1 MTTGQLVRHLRWGLG
16 TVEIDKG
23 DVIVVRFE
31 QKYESC
37 LRADLETIEGPLDA
51 VANVAWHSP
60 IELVARAQAAAI
72 SSVNDAWGVFSMSQ
86 IALLPHQLWV
96 CHRVLRNLP
105 ARWLIADDVG
115 LGKTIE
121 AGLILRAMIHRGLA
135 ERILI
140 VCPASLTGQWQERL
154 GDMFDIRAGIYSR
167 DSDTGRYS
175 FFDTNRHVIASLQTL
190 RLDRERPDGGNW
202 MDRLLG
208 APPWDVV
215 MVDEAH
221 HLNSTEK
228 ELTLGYKL
236 IQRLLEADRV
246 GSMFFFT
253 GTPHRGANFGF
264 LGLMRLL
271 NGDLFDPRKEIGPQ
285 LQCLR
290 QAVIRNNKTS
300 VTDLRGNRL
309 FLKPKVRAETYKYTM
324 EESDFYLLLTQFILT
339 GKAYASTLG
348 QQESCAVTLVLIA
361 MQKLASSS
369 VAAIRRALRG
379 RLDRIEKRRAE
390 LENLQRVREIFETI
404 GQLDQLREAGNF
416 DDVAELEARI
426 TVLAAN
432 LRLMEDEEPRLRE
445 LLVAADRVRRE
456 SKIARVLEIIEQQ
469 YPGLSILFFTE
480 YKATQSIVISELIAR
495 YGSAD
500 CVTFINGDNRAEDIV
515 DARGKLTAWDVNR
528 KVAANR
534 FNRGEARFLV
544 STEAAGEGID
554 LQESCRVLIHVD
566 LPWNPMRLHQRV
578 GRLNRYGQQT
588 EIPVEVVS
596 IRNPDTVE
604 ARIWEK
610 LETKLLEIQRAL
622 SGVMEEPEDL
632 MQLVL
637 GMTDKGMF
645 DSLFGGAPSGDDPER
660 LGRWFDQKTATFGGL
675 DVVDFVK
682 NLAGSC
688 EKFDFQ
694 QLSDRL
700 PKVDLPDLKPFFLS
714 VLKLSGRMVQEDA
727 NGGLQFLSPEPWR
740 MASRAVRDRYS
751 GMQFNRRLGNADD
764 TQRIL
769 AVGNAAFDQALKQ
782 AKSYPAFIASLPGQ
796 AMRKP
801 LIIFRITDAI
811 TGEDRNI
818 SSVIAGVLAPAGDE
832 APEVVR
838 DWELL
843 QILNQLSSVSGFG
856 SESSPVAAEQGL
868 VRGVIQEAKRSI
880 EENITIFD
888 LPFRKPQVDLF
899 ACLWPR

>member
-121 AGLILRAMIHRGLA
+121 AGLILRAMIHRSLA

-348 QQESCAVTLVLIA
+348 QQESYAVTLVLIA

-416 DDVAELEARI
+416 DDVAELEVRI

-432 LRLMEDEEPRLRE
+432 LRLMED
-445 LLVAADRVRRE
+445 
-456 SKIARVLEIIEQQ
+456 
-469 YPGLSILFFTE
+469 
-480 YKATQSIVISELIAR
+480 
-495 YGSAD
+495 
-500 CVTFINGDNRAEDIV
+500 
-515 DARGKLTAWDVNR
+515 
-528 KVAANR
+528 
-534 FNRGEARFLV
+534 
-544 STEAAGEGID
+544 
-554 LQESCRVLIHVD
+554 
-566 LPWNPMRLHQRV
+566 
-578 GRLNRYGQQT
+578 
-588 EIPVEVVS
+588 
-596 IRNPDTVE
+596 
-604 ARIWEK
+604 
-610 LETKLLEIQRAL
+610 
-622 SGVMEEPEDL
+622 EEPEDL

-811 TGEDRNI
+811 TGEDRSI

-838 DWELL
+838 D
-843 QILNQLSSVSGFG
+843 
-856 SESSPVAAEQGL
+856 
-868 VRGVIQEAKRSI
+868 
-880 EENITIFD
+880 
-888 LPFRKPQVDLF
+888 
-899 ACLWPR
+899 